1 MENGNYLKA
10 VILLIISCLVS
21 NAVEN
26 TVYTDSINNRNIE
39 SNQTVFERDRVMDFM
54 ERYLI
59 AYSTI
64 AQDPKTTHQMYEF
77 YPPDLLAIIYVDP
90 VNICNR
96 EEMLAGTSTHPD
108 IQETLTPPTIHR

>member
-1 MENGNYLKA
+1 M
-10 VILLIISCLVS
+10 IFLIISCLVS
-21 NAVEN
+21 NALGN
-26 TVYTDSINNRNIE
+26 TAYPDSINNSTNE
-39 SNQTVFERDRVMDFM
+39 SNQTVFERDRVIDFM

-77 YPPDLLAIIYVDP
+77 YPPDLMAIIYVDP
-90 VNICNR
+90 VDICNR

-108 IQETLTPPTIHR
+108 IQETLTPQQFHR